1 MLDRLGPSKRYRQQT
16 FITLLIYLND
26 DFEGGTTNYWA
37 FHEGIHCRFLRDFVR
52 VYRSID
58 QSIEPAIQSI
68 THSCVIGV
76 QATEPCDST

>member
-37 FHEGIHCRFLRDFVR
+37 FHEGIHCRFL
-52 VYRSID
+52 
-58 QSIEPAIQSI
+58 
-68 THSCVIGV
+68 
-76 QATEPCDST
+76 